1 MSENLELEIKTENDV
16 STLVVKGYIN
26 NLGGERIAEVCY
38 EHIDANTHNFILDLE
53 DCRIVNSIGISILI
67 EVIEKVK
74 ELGDKEHGDFV
85 PGGKF
90 FAVFA
95 HGCSLDPS
103 NSSSRNFFKASR
115 NSAAFSKFSRSMA
128 ASKSR
133 CNCSS

>member
-74 ELGDKEHGDFV
+74 ELGGKVTFGNANETVAKTFRIMGLLQTAELHASYADAQQSL
-85 PGGKF
+85 GG
-90 FAVFA
+90 
-95 HGCSLDPS
+95 
-103 NSSSRNFFKASR
+103 
-115 NSAAFSKFSRSMA
+115 
-128 ASKSR
+128 
-133 CNCSS
+133 